1 MYHTALN
8 GRHVGHLQ
16 GLECV
21 PYSMASIF
29 ILCVCVCA
37 NTRVYTHILY
47 IIYIYNGNRKHEFH
61 K

>member
-21 PYSMASIF
+21 LYSMASIF
-29 ILCVCVCA
+29 ILCVCVCVQ
-37 NTRVYTHILY
+37 THVCTHIY
-47 IIYIYNGNRKHEFH
+47 YT
-61 K
+61 